1 MTGRRAASALGRRAA
16 SALGRRAASALG
28 RRAAS
33 ALGRRAASA
42 LGRRAASA
50 LGRRAARLALV
61 AGALLAA
68 ARPARASPGE
78 QTASLSWVR
87 LAGAEACVGAR
98 ALAQAVEAR
107 LGRAALVSAARAELT
122 IEGRVEPGG
131 SGGWRAVLAVADAD
145 GAVLGTREITTAS
158 PRCRALDEELA
169 LAIALM
175 IDPSAKLSPGAP
187 PAAAA
192 PAPPAAA
199 APAPPAAAAPAL
211 PAAAAPAPPAAAAP
225 APPAAAAPAPA
236 PQVIVQR
243 ILIPVPPPAPPPP
256 APWRVEVGAG
266 PLFGLGLLPSPGVA
280 AALRARLTPP
290 RFFSFEVG
298 GAVWFPNE
306 ATTGASST
314 RFTWG
319 EGFVSACPVSLGS
332 ETRLSACAGVRLGAL
347 RVGGLGFRVDR
358 SDERLTAGGAL
369 DVRLTRR
376 LAGPLT
382 VGGGLGLIVPFV
394 RDTFYYI
401 DAQDQDREVFQMA
414 PLAGAADVL
423 LGVEFP

>member
-1 MTGRRAASALGRRAA
+1 MTA
-16 SALGRRAASALG
+16 
-28 RRAAS
+28 
-33 ALGRRAASA
+33 
-42 LGRRAASA
+42 
-50 LGRRAARLALV
+50 RRAARLGFVAAALAASALV
-61 AGALLAA
+61 AA
-68 ARPARASPGE
+68 ARPARASSGE

-122 IEGRVEPGG
+122 IEGRIEPGG
-131 SGGWRAVLAVADAD
+131 TGGWRAVIAVADAG
-145 GAVLGTREITTAS
+145 GAVLGTREIATAS
-158 PRCRALDEELA
+158 PRCSAIDDELA

-187 PAAAA
+187 LPLAA
-192 PAPPAAA
+192 PAPP
-199 APAPPAAAAPAL
+199 PAPP
-211 PAAAAPAPPAAAAP
+211 PAPSP
-225 APPAAAAPAPA
+225 PA

-243 ILIPVPPPAPPPP
+243 VLIPVPPPAPPPP

-266 PLFGLGLLPSPGVA
+266 PLFGLDLLPSPGIA

-290 RFFSFEVG
+290 RSWSFEVG
-298 GAVWFPNE
+298 GAIWLPDE

-314 RFTWG
+314 RFSWG
-319 EGFVSACPVSLGS
+319 EGFVSACPVSLGG

-347 RVGGLGFRVDR
+347 QVGGLGFGVDR
-358 SDERLTAGGAL
+358 ADERLTAGAAL
-369 DVRLTRR
+369 DVRLTRQ

-382 VGGGLGLIVPFV
+382 VGGGLGLIVPIV

-401 DAQDQDREVFQMA
+401 DAQGRDREVFRMA

-423 LGVEFP
+423 LGVDFP

>member
-1 MTGRRAASALGRRAA
+1 MIARRAAGLGLLATALAASAL
-16 SALGRRAASALG
+16 
-28 RRAAS
+28 
-33 ALGRRAASA
+33 
-42 LGRRAASA
+42 
-50 LGRRAARLALV
+50 V
-61 AGALLAA
+61 AA
-68 ARPARASPGE
+68 ARPARASSGE

-131 SGGWRAVLAVADAD
+131 SGGWRAVIAVADAG
-145 GAVLGTREITTAS
+145 GAVLGTREIATAS
-158 PRCRALDEELA
+158 PRCSAIDDELA

-187 PAAAA
+187 PPLAA
-192 PAPPAAA
+192 PAPPPSP
-199 APAPPAAAAPAL
+199 APAPP
-211 PAAAAPAPPAAAAP
+211 PAPSP
-225 APPAAAAPAPA
+225 APPA

-243 ILIPVPPPAPPPP
+243 VLVPVPAPAPPPPAPPPPAPPPP

-266 PLFGLGLLPSPGVA
+266 PLFGLGLLPSPGIA

-290 RFFSFEVG
+290 RFWSFEVG

-306 ATTGASST
+306 APSGASTT
-314 RFTWG
+314 RFSWG
-319 EGFVSACPVSLGS
+319 EGFVSACPVALGRA
-332 ETRLSACAGVRLGAL
+332 TRLSACAGVHLGAL
-347 RVGGLGFRVDR
+347 RVGGVGFGVDR
-358 SDERLTAGGAL
+358 TDERLTAGGAL

-376 LAGPLT
+376 LVGPLT
-382 VGGGLGLIVPFV
+382 VGGGLGLVVPFV

-401 DAQDQDREVFQMA
+401 DAQGRTREVFQMA
-414 PLAGAADVL
+414 PLAGTADVL

>member
-1 MTGRRAASALGRRAA
+1 MTA
-16 SALGRRAASALG
+16 
-28 RRAAS
+28 
-33 ALGRRAASA
+33 
-42 LGRRAASA
+42 
-50 LGRRAARLALV
+50 RRAARLGLVAAALAASALV
-61 AGALLAA
+61 AA
-68 ARPARASPGE
+68 ARPARASSGE

-122 IEGRVEPGG
+122 VEGRIEPGG
-131 SGGWRAVLAVADAD
+131 TGGWRAVIAVADAG
-145 GAVLGTREITTAS
+145 GAVLGTREIATAS
-158 PRCRALDEELA
+158 PRCSAIDDELA

-187 PAAAA
+187 PPLAA
-192 PAPPAAA
+192 PAPP
-199 APAPPAAAAPAL
+199 PAPS
-211 PAAAAPAPPAAAAP
+211 PAPSP
-225 APPAAAAPAPA
+225 PA

-243 ILIPVPPPAPPPP
+243 VLVPVPPPAPPPP

-266 PLFGLGLLPSPGVA
+266 PLFGLGLLPSPGIA

-290 RFFSFEVG
+290 RFWSFEVG
-298 GAVWFPNE
+298 GAIWLPNE

-314 RFTWG
+314 RFSWG
-319 EGFVSACPVSLGS
+319 EGFVSACPVSLGG

-347 RVGGLGFRVDR
+347 QVGGLGFGVDR
-358 SDERLTAGGAL
+358 ADERLTAGGAL
-369 DVRLTRR
+369 DVRLTRQ

-382 VGGGLGLIVPFV
+382 VGGGLGLIVPIV

-401 DAQDQDREVFQMA
+401 DAQGRDREVFQMA

-423 LGVEFP
+423 LGVDFP

>member
-1 MTGRRAASALGRRAA
+1 MTAPRAARLGLVVAAALAASAL
-16 SALGRRAASALG
+16 
-28 RRAAS
+28 
-33 ALGRRAASA
+33 
-42 LGRRAASA
+42 
-50 LGRRAARLALV
+50 V
-61 AGALLAA
+61 AA
-68 ARPARASPGE
+68 ARPARASSGE

-122 IEGRVEPGG
+122 IEGRIEPEGT
-131 SGGWRAVLAVADAD
+131 GGWRAVIAVADAG
-145 GAVLGTREITTAS
+145 GAVLGTREIATAS
-158 PRCRALDEELA
+158 PRCSAIDDELA

-187 PAAAA
+187 PPLAA
-192 PAPPAAA
+192 PAPP
-199 APAPPAAAAPAL
+199 PAPP
-211 PAAAAPAPPAAAAP
+211 PAPSP
-225 APPAAAAPAPA
+225 APSPPA

-243 ILIPVPPPAPPPP
+243 VLVPVPPPAPPPPASPPP

-266 PLFGLGLLPSPGVA
+266 PLFGLGLLPSPGIA

-290 RFFSFEVG
+290 RSWSFEVG
-298 GAVWFPNE
+298 GAIWLPSE

-314 RFTWG
+314 RFSWG
-319 EGFVSACPVSLGS
+319 EGFVSACPVSLGG

-347 RVGGLGFRVDR
+347 QVGGLGFGVDR
-358 SDERLTAGGAL
+358 ADERLTAGGAL
-369 DVRLTRR
+369 DVRLTRQ

-382 VGGGLGLIVPFV
+382 VGGGLGLIVPIV

-401 DAQDQDREVFQMA
+401 DAQGRDREVFRMA

-423 LGVEFP
+423 LGVNFP

>member
-1 MTGRRAASALGRRAA
+1 MIA
-16 SALGRRAASALG
+16 
-28 RRAAS
+28 
-33 ALGRRAASA
+33 
-42 LGRRAASA
+42 
-50 LGRRAARLALV
+50 RRAARLALV
-61 AGALLAA
+61 AAALAAALLAG

-122 IEGRVEPGG
+122 VEGRVEPGG

-145 GAVLGTREITTAS
+145 GAVLGTREIATAS
-158 PRCRALDEELA
+158 PRCRAIDDELA

-187 PAAAA
+187 PAAPAPAPAPAPSPAPLPAPPAA
-192 PAPPAAA
+192 PAPP
-199 APAPPAAAAPAL
+199 
-211 PAAAAPAPPAAAAP
+211 
-225 APPAAAAPAPA
+225 PAPA

-243 ILIPVPPPAPPPP
+243 VLIPVSPPAPLP
-256 APWRVEVGAG
+256 PWRVEIGAG
-266 PLFGLGLLPSPGVA
+266 LLFGLGLLPSPGVA

-290 RFFSFEVG
+290 RFWSFEVG
-298 GAVWFPNE
+298 GAVWLPDE
-306 ATTGASST
+306 ATTGAAST

-332 ETRLSACAGVRLGAL
+332 ETRLAACAGVRLGAL
-347 RVGGLGFRVDR
+347 RAGGLGFRVDR
-358 SDERLTAGGAL
+358 SDERLTAGGTL
-369 DVRLTRR
+369 DARLTRR
-376 LAGPLT
+376 LVGPLT
-382 VGGGLGLIVPFV
+382 AGGGLGLIVPFV
-394 RDTFYYI
+394 RDTFYYV
-401 DAQDQDREVFQMA
+401 DAQGQDREVFQMA
-414 PLAGAADVL
+414 PLAGTADVL